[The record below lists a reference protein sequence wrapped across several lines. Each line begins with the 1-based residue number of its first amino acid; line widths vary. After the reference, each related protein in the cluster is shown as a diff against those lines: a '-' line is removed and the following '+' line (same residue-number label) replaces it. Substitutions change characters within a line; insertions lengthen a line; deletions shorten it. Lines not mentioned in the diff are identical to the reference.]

1 MEFLDPQDNNMA
13 KNITFPDSII
23 FDPVT
28 SGYYDTEVGDLGN
41 VTPAG
46 GRLMNRPAH
55 VDGLYIANASQLQS
69 SSTNLVL
76 TRNGKGDWSL
86 NRTAAGAETYN
97 VRVPIGTLLRIGETY
112 NYGDFSPGPSAGA
125 KGIKCIDFFVT
136 WNIGVVALTSATLRM
151 GTDVYPILGAA
162 AAAPVV
168 TDIVAATALTPLTAT
183 GAGLYITQGV
193 AVLSTSQVFFTAD
206 DSIGEIELNLV
217 MANTG
222 TVAIANIGMHCHLN
236 YT

>member
-1 MEFLDPQDNNMA
+1 MALNDNY
-13 KNITFPDSII
+13 PDTII

-28 SGYYDTEVGDLGN
+28 SGWQDTEDADLN
-41 VTPAG
+41 YLTG

-55 VDGLYIANASQLQS
+55 TDGLYIGNASQLES
-69 SSTNLVL
+69 SSANLVL

-97 VRVPIGTLLRIGETY
+97 VRIPISHLLRIGETY
-112 NYGDFSPGPSAGA
+112 NYGEFSANSTNQTNGPSAGA
-125 KGIKCIDFFVT
+125 KGLKCIDFFVT

-183 GAGLYITQGV
+183 GSGLYQTLGV
-193 AVLSTSQVFFTAD
+193 AVPTAAQAFFTAD
-206 DSIGEIELNLV
+206 YSIGEIELNLV
-217 MANTG
+217 MASTG
-222 TVAIANIGMHCHLN
+222 TIQIANIGMHCHEN